1 MVVSGARVLVSGA
14 NRLGAAID
22 ERLRAGGAT
31 VARLSEDPSALT
43 AAALEGA
50 SALVLASGDDAGNV
64 DMALIARRLRPE
76 LPLVIRLFDPEL
88 AAYVHATLKGAVVM
102 SLSSVAAPVLAR
114 ETLRALG
121 AAAIHPEVAARAGR
135 RRKRLRSP
143 WRRRIDRVLLGAALT
158 LAGVIATATV
168 FFTKTL
174 GLRVLDALYFVWTT
188 VLTVGYGDITLHG
201 APDTAKVV
209 GMGLMLVGA
218 AFMAVL
224 FAFFTSWVMTQRRD
238 ALKGLVQVRWRDHV
252 VVAGGGH
259 MGIGV
264 ADLLAAA
271 GRRIV
276 VIEREEDRPHIEML
290 CAAGHRVIIA
300 DATKAEILELAGVKR
315 AAALVALTDADPTN
329 LHIVLLARAQR
340 ADLAIVMRAESAE
353 LSAYVNEHKDAVAV
367 SSVAVTADEFA
378 REALGAVRGP
388 RLAAPAQ
395 SAGVQLLSDL

>member
-1 MVVSGARVLVSGA
+1 VAGVARVLISGN
-14 NRLGAAID
+14 NRLGTAIE
-22 ERLRAGGAT
+22 ERLRSGGAA
-31 VARLSEDPSALT
+31 VGRLSEDPSALT

-50 SALVLASGDDAGNV
+50 AALVLASGDDAGNV
-64 DMALIARRLRPE
+64 DMALITRRLRPD
-76 LPLVIRLFDPEL
+76 LPLVIRLFDPDL
-88 AAYVHATLKGAVVM
+88 AAYVRATLRGAAILSM
-102 SLSSVAAPVLAR
+102 SSVAAPVLAR

-121 AAAIHPEVAARAGR
+121 DVADDDAEVSARAVR
-135 RRKRLRSP
+135 RRRRLLP
-143 WRRRIDRVLLGAALT
+143 LWRRLDRVLLGAFLT
-158 LAGVIATATV
+158 LVGVVTTATV
-168 FFTKTL
+168 FFSKML

-188 VLTVGYGDITLHG
+188 VLTVGYGDITLHS
-201 APDTAKVV
+201 APDSAKLV

-218 AFMAVL
+218 AFTAVL
-224 FAFFTSWVMTQRRD
+224 FAFFTSWVMTRRQEV
-238 ALKGLVQVRWRDHV
+238 LKGRVQVRWKDHV

-290 CAAGHRVIIA
+290 RSAGHRVIIA

-329 LHIVLLARAQR
+329 LHIALLARAQR
-340 ADLAIVMRAESAE
+340 ANLAIVMRAESAE
-353 LSAYVNEHKDAVAV
+353 LSAYVNEHRDAIAV

-378 REALGAVRGP
+378 TNALVAARAAERGAV
-388 RLAAPAQ
+388 
-395 SAGVQLLSDL
+395 

>member
-1 MVVSGARVLVSGA
+1 MVSGGARILISGA
-14 NRLGAAID
+14 NRLGTAIE

-43 AAALEGA
+43 AAALEGVA
-50 SALVLASGDDAGNV
+50 ALVLASGDDAGNV
-64 DMALIARRLRPE
+64 DMALIARRLRPD

-88 AAYVHATLKGAVVM
+88 AAYVRATLKGAAILSM
-102 SLSSVAAPVLAR
+102 SSVAAPVLAR

-121 AAAIHPEVAARAGR
+121 RAAVQRRGVPRARCGGAGGCGRPGGGGSIACCGRGADAGR
-135 RRKRLRSP
+135 RGRDGDGVLHEDAGVARARRRLLRLDDGHDGRLRRHHAAQRARQREGGRHGVDAGGGGVP
-143 WRRRIDRVLLGAALT
+143 GGAVRVLHELGD
-158 LAGVIATATV
+158 
-168 FFTKTL
+168 
-174 GLRVLDALYFVWTT
+174 DAS
-188 VLTVGYGDITLHG
+188 G
-201 APDTAKVV
+201 K
-209 GMGLMLVGA
+209 
-218 AFMAVL
+218 
-224 FAFFTSWVMTQRRD
+224 D
-238 ALKGLVQVRWRDHV
+238 ALKGLVQVRWKDHV
-252 VVAGGGH
+252 VLAGGGH

-290 CAAGHRVIIA
+290 RAAGHRVIIA

-329 LHIVLLARAQR
+329 LHIALLARAQR

-378 REALGAVRGP
+378 RNALAAVRGP
-388 RLAAPAQ
+388 RLVDAAAD
-395 SAGVQLLSDL
+395 A

>member
-1 MVVSGARVLVSGA
+1 VAVTGGGGARILVSGA
-14 NRLGAAID
+14 NRLGAAIED
-22 ERLRAGGAT
+22 RLRAGGAT
-31 VARLSEDPSALT
+31 VGRLSEDPSALT
-43 AAALEGA
+43 AAALEGVA
-50 SALVLASGDDAGNV
+50 ALVLAAGDDASNV
-64 DMALIARRLRPE
+64 DAALIARRLRPD
-76 LPLVIRLFDPEL
+76 LPLVVRLFDPEL
-88 AAYVHATLKGAVVM
+88 GAYVRATLTGAVVM

-121 AAAIHPEVAARAGR
+121 AAILNPEVAARAR
-135 RRKRLRSP
+135 RRRRLRAP
-143 WRRRIDRVLLGAALT
+143 WQRGLDRVLGGAALA
-158 LAGVIATATV
+158 LVAVIATGAI
-168 FFTKTL
+168 FFAKTL
-174 GLRVLDALYFVWTT
+174 GLRGLDAVYFVWTT
-188 VLTVGYGDITLHG
+188 IMTVGYGDITLHN
-201 APDTAKVV
+201 APDSAKLV

-238 ALKGLVQVRWRDHV
+238 ALKGLVQVRWKDHV

-264 ADLLAAA
+264 ADLLAAS

-290 CAAGHRVIIA
+290 RAAGHRVIIA

-329 LHIVLLARAQR
+329 LHIALLARAQR

-378 REALGAVRGP
+378 REALGAVRAP
-388 RLAAPAQ
+388 RLTAMP
-395 SAGVQLLSDL
+395 LT

>member
-1 MVVSGARVLVSGA
+1 M
-14 NRLGAAID
+14 
-22 ERLRAGGAT
+22 
-31 VARLSEDPSALT
+31 
-43 AAALEGA
+43 
-50 SALVLASGDDAGNV
+50 LASGDDAGNV
-64 DMALIARRLRPE
+64 DMALITRRLCPE

-88 AAYVHATLKGAVVM
+88 AAYVRATLKGAEILSM
-102 SLSSVAAPVLAR
+102 SSVAAPVLAR

-121 AAAIHPEVAARAGR
+121 AAGVHPEVTARAVR
-135 RRKRLRSP
+135 RRKRGRAP
-143 WRRRIDRVLLGAALT
+143 WRRGLDRVLLGAFLT
-158 LAGVIATATV
+158 LVGVITAGTV

-188 VLTVGYGDITLHG
+188 IMTVGYGDITLHG
-201 APDTAKVV
+201 APDGAKLV
-209 GMGLMLVGA
+209 GMVLMLVGA

-238 ALKGLVQVRWRDHV
+238 ALKGLMQVRWKGHV
-252 VVAGGGH
+252 MLAGGGH

-264 ADLLAAA
+264 ADLLAAS

-290 CAAGHRVIIA
+290 RAAGHRVIIA
-300 DATKAEILELAGVKR
+300 DATKVEILELAGVKR
-315 AAALVALTDADPTN
+315 AVALVALTDADPTN
-329 LHIVLLARAQR
+329 LHIALLARAQR

-378 REALGAVRGP
+378 RNALAAVRARGWSTATRPTREGRDAEP
-388 RLAAPAQ
+388 RPGSAPLASRRAVERPARKARLRDRVATDA
-395 SAGVQLLSDL
+395 SPRGLPARGHNPTCR

>member
-1 MVVSGARVLVSGA
+1 MSAGRILISGS
-14 NRLGAAID
+14 NRLGTAIE
-22 ERLRAGGAT
+22 ERLHAGGAA

-43 AAALEGA
+43 TAALEGA
-50 SALVLASGDDAGNV
+50 AALVLASGDDAGNV
-64 DMALIARRLRPE
+64 DMALITRRLRPD

-88 AAYVHATLKGAVVM
+88 AAYVRATLKGAVILSM
-102 SLSSVAAPVLAR
+102 SSVAAPVLAR

-121 AAAIHPEVAARAGR
+121 EATVSDEVAARAERRPR
-135 RRKRLRSP
+135 RRRAP
-143 WRRRIDRVLLGAALT
+143 WRRRLDRVLLGAALT
-158 LAGVIATATV
+158 LAGVVTAATV

-174 GLRVLDALYFVWTT
+174 GLRVLDAFYFVWTT
-188 VLTVGYGDITLHG
+188 VMTVGYGDITLHS
-201 APDTAKVV
+201 APDSAKVV
-209 GMGLMLVGA
+209 GMVLMLVGA
-218 AFMAVL
+218 AFLAVL
-224 FAFFTSWVMTQRRD
+224 FAFFTSWVMTQRKD
-238 ALKGLVQVRWRDHV
+238 ALKGLVQVRWKDHL

-290 CAAGHRVIIA
+290 RAAGHRVIIA

-329 LHIVLLARAQR
+329 LHIALLARAQR

-353 LSAYVNEHKDAVAV
+353 LSAYVNEHKTAVAV

-378 REALGAVRGP
+378 RQALGAVRGP
-388 RLAAPAQ
+388 RLVDAAAD
-395 SAGVQLLSDL
+395 A

>member
-1 MVVSGARVLVSGA
+1 MSGARILVSGA
-14 NRLGAAID
+14 NRLGIAIE

-43 AAALEGA
+43 AAALVGA
-50 SALVLASGDDAGNV
+50 AALVLASGDDAGNV
-64 DMALIARRLRPE
+64 DMALITRRLCPE

-88 AAYVHATLKGAVVM
+88 AAYVRSTLKGAEILSM
-102 SLSSVAAPVLAR
+102 SSVAAPVLAR

-121 AAAIHPEVAARAGR
+121 AAGVHPEVTARAVGQR
-135 RRKRLRSP
+135 RRRRAP
-143 WRRRIDRVLLGAALT
+143 WRRGLDRVLLGAFFT
-158 LAGVIATATV
+158 LVGVITAGSV
-168 FFTKTL
+168 FFTKVL
-174 GLRVLDALYFVWTT
+174 GLRVLDAVYFVWTT
-188 VLTVGYGDITLHG
+188 IMTVGYGDITLHG
-201 APDTAKVV
+201 APDGAKLV
-209 GMGLMLVGA
+209 GMVLMLVGA

-238 ALKGLVQVRWRDHV
+238 ALKGLVQVRWKGHV
-252 VVAGGGH
+252 IIAGGGH

-264 ADLLAAA
+264 ADLLAAS

-290 CAAGHRVIIA
+290 RAAGHRVIIA
-300 DATKAEILELAGVKR
+300 DATKVEILELAGVKR
-315 AAALVALTDADPTN
+315 AVALVALTDADPTN
-329 LHIVLLARAQR
+329 LHIALLARAQR

-378 REALGAVRGP
+378 RNALAAVR
-388 RLAAPAQ
+388 RLRLVDANAADA
-395 SAGVQLLSDL
+395 